1 MGAPSQLPIDFPSLC
16 IRKRKAK
23 LPSRICNEG
32 FRAKCS
38 TNKADNGN
46 NVAALYSPYNIYTIW
61 MSQSLLLVA
70 GVTLTQI
77 NRRQLNNDDG
87 DGDGDGTRA
96 QHLSIAIFRNAEL

>member
-1 MGAPSQLPIDFPSLC
+1 MVTTIS
-16 IRKRKAK
+16 
-23 LPSRICNEG
+23 
-32 FRAKCS
+32 
-38 TNKADNGN
+38 
-46 NVAALYSPYNIYTIW
+46 SPYIAHTTYIYTIW

-70 GVTLTQI
+70 AVTLTQI